1 MAVDTAVFTVGGLG
15 TRFLPA
21 TKALPKE
28 MLPVVDKPLIQYAV
42 EEAREAGIENF
53 VFVTG
58 KGKNAIEDHF
68 DTHLHLEGLLQEKG
82 KTGLV
87 SAIQEEQPE
96 PGRLVYV
103 RQSEPLG
110 LGHAVWVARHLV
122 RGRPFAVLL
131 PDELIRAENG
141 TCLGELMDV
150 HARHGGN
157 VVSVIDVPR
166 PDTFRY
172 GIVDVESADG
182 RVLAVSDLVEKPEP
196 EQAPSTYAIAGR
208 YVLDPV
214 VLDHLTN
221 AQAGAGGEIQLT
233 DAIRASL
240 TTTPMHAVVLAG
252 RRYDCGTKV
261 GYIEANVAL
270 ALERRDLDGDVEA
283 AIRRALDMHRA
294 TG

>member
-1 MAVDTAVFTVGGLG
+1 MTVETAVFTVGGLG

-28 MLPVVDKPLIQYAV
+28 MLPIVDKPLIQYAV
-42 EEAREAGIENF
+42 EEARDAGIENF

-68 DTHLHLEGLLQEKG
+68 DTHLELETKLEQRGKAELLN
-82 KTGLV
+82 
-87 SAIQEEQPE
+87 AIQEDQPE
-96 PGRLVYV
+96 PGRFVYV

-110 LGHAVWVARHLV
+110 LGHAVWCARHLV
-122 RGRPFAVLL
+122 GGRPFAVLL
-131 PDELIRAENG
+131 PDELIRTDRG
-141 TCLGELMDV
+141 TCLGELIEI
-150 HARHGGN
+150 HAERGGN

-166 PDTFRY
+166 SDSQRY
-172 GIVDVESADG
+172 GIVSVAGTDG
-182 RVLAVSDLVEKPEP
+182 RVIEVSDVVEKPDP
-196 EQAPSTYAIAGR
+196 ENAPSTYAIAGR

-214 VLDHLTN
+214 VLEHLTN
-221 AQAGAGGEIQLT
+221 AKAGAGGEIQLT

-240 TTTPMHAVVLAG
+240 DTTPTHAVVLEG

-270 ALERRDLDGDVEA
+270 ALERKDLDGDVEA
-283 AIRRALDMHRA
+283 AIRRALDLHQTRR
-294 TG
+294 